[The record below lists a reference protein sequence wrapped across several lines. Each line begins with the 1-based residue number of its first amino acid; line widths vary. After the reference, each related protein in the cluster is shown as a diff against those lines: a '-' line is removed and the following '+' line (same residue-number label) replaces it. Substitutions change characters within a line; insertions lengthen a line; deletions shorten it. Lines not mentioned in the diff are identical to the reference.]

1 VHVLVSAEAALADL
15 ETLGGEILNPTREAD
30 DITTPSV
37 SLLTRAMDPD
47 VATGAAP
54 ATADA
59 FESGSPTVAAK
70 FTVLIESSLYGI
82 DPDFTYVDGASVI
95 ESLTRSNGDALIT
108 AFAAEGLSSAG
119 LVLEVA
125 TTTYVLKAPPQPP
138 SPPSPPLAPPSPPA
152 PPKRDAA
159 LIDPSV
165 LYPLAG
171 TFAVV
176 AAVYGIIQAAAAK
189 KRKKV
194 QPERL

>member
-1 VHVLVSAEAALADL
+1 
-15 ETLGGEILNPTREAD
+15 
-30 DITTPSV
+30 
-37 SLLTRAMDPD
+37 
-47 VATGAAP
+47 
-54 ATADA
+54 
-59 FESGSPTVAAK
+59 VAAK
-70 FTVLIESSLYGI
+70 FTVLIESSLYGT